1 VYLTSLVQVIC
12 PSHHFE
18 FYDNSN
24 RLLQLFF
31 NTGYCTMAAS
41 AYPLDF
47 SAPWKFSDVALVVE
61 GQKFHVHQVILSL
74 WSRVFEKMFTS
85 EFREKSENEIPFCER
100 KQAISEK
107 CCR

>member
-1 VYLTSLVQVIC
+1 MAA
-12 PSHHFE
+12 E
-18 FYDNSN
+18 
-24 RLLQLFF
+24 
-31 NTGYCTMAAS
+31 TGAS
-41 AYPLDF
+41 AYPIDF
-47 SAPWKFSDVALVVE
+47 SAPWKFSDVVLVVE